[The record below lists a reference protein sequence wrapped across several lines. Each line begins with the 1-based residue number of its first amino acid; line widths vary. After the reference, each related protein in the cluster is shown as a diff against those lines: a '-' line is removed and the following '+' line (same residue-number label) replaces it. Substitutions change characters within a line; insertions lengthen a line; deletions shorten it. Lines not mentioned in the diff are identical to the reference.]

1 MSNFFTLQLNQQP
14 SRNVSRSFL
23 EKYKKF
29 LQGISFF
36 VFQVLQIT
44 SWNIRICLSLG
55 QESSISRNIR
65 RFFRVGFVFIFGA
78 RKIPFPEIWE
88 SSISWNIEKFFG
100 ASVSQ
105 NMRKV
110 FFWDNIINFWE
121 VSVPWNTRTALF
133 WEIRVDFFYF
143 LSLDRKMG
151 LVAVCYT
158 TLIIWKHSKHAK
170 LRHLFG
176 GGTKWNLSNPLGN

>member
-1 MSNFFTLQLNQQP
+1 MSNFFTLQLNQKP

-29 LQGISFF
+29 LQSISFF

-158 TLIIWKHSKHAK
+158 TLIIWKRSKHAK